1 MLDFTINQPNLN
13 IVAEQLKVIAH
24 PVRLQILQILMERGP
39 QNVTSLYEGLG
50 LPQSTLSQ
58 HLAKMKSARI
68 VLGNRK
74 GLEIYYEVLDARIK
88 QIVSLINEQV

>member
-1 MLDFTINQPNLN
+1 MLDFTLNQPNVN
-13 IVAEQLKVIAH
+13 VVAEQLKVIAH
-24 PVRLQILQILMERGP
+24 PVRLQILHVLMERGP

-74 GLEIYYEVLDARIK
+74 GLEIYYEVLDSRIK
-88 QIVSLINEQV
+88 QIVSLINKQA

>member
-58 HLAKMKSARI
+58 HLAKKMKSARI

-74 GLEIYYEVLDARIK
+74 RIRN
-88 QIVSLINEQV
+88 LL

>member
-74 GLEIYYEVLDARIK
+74 GLEIYYEVLDSRIK

>member
-74 GLEIYYEVLDARIK
+74 GLEIYYEVLDSRMK